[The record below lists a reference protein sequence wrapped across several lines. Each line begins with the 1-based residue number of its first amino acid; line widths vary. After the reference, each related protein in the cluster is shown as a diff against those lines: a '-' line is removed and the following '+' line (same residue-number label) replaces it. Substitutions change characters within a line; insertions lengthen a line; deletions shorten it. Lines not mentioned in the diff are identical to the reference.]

1 MYNVYN
7 GNAPSYLPDN
17 FTRVSD
23 QHHHFT
29 RNAEHNFV
37 VPRVQGVEKKNFYYQ
52 GVKIWNQL
60 PASVQSLSSKYS
72 FKHKVKQYL
81 KNRTTN
87 TEHSEFL
94 YY

>member
-1 MYNVYN
+1 MINVHN
-7 GNAPSYLPDN
+7 GSAPSYLSDN

-23 QHHHFT
+23 QHHHFI

-37 VPRVQGVEKKNFYYQ
+37 VPRIQGVEKKPFYYQ
-52 GVKIWNQL
+52 VVNIWNQL

-72 FKHKVKQYL
+72 FKQVKEYL
-81 KNRTTN
+81 RNRTTN
-87 TEHSEFL
+87 TKHCEFL